1 MVKKKRGYK
10 KKEAN
15 KYRMGW
21 LLVMFDLPTD
31 TIEERRKATRFRAD
45 LLRDGYLMIQY
56 SVYARPAVSLDT
68 KEKCISYL
76 RKINPKTGDIR
87 CFFITDIQWKQM
99 IFICDRT
106 RPSKRRIDNQPH
118 IAEQLQFW

>member
-1 MVKKKRGYK
+1 MLKKNKGHK
-10 KKEAN
+10 KKEAS

-31 TIEERRKATRFRAD
+31 TAEERRSASRFRAD

-56 SVYARPAVSLDT
+56 SVYARPAVTLDT
-68 KEKCISYL
+68 KERCISYL
-76 RKINPKTGDIR
+76 RKINPSTGDIR

-99 IFICDRT
+99 IFICDKT

-118 IAEQLQFW
+118 IGEQLQFW